1 MESVT
6 AQMAEACTYDW
17 NPLTT
22 APLNSQLAG
31 VLAGLVFAGM
41 IVLISVQPQPS
52 RLPSGVEPGRR
63 TEALVL
69 LVGSFLALLMASFLF
84 GVASGDTV
92 CMRGRTLLLSAG
104 GLLGLGVLSMFGG
117 LCWLIDQY
125 DHESRRATRATLFAT
140 YFVGFIVIFYLSTT
154 VGGYVDDVGS
164 ELSEQLP
171 GWLPTIINYYYLP
184 ILEGITVLLLLRSL
198 VHQYIRRPRT
208 ETSEITV
215 LATAYIYVLGV
226 MVAGVIAIQTTKF
239 DPDKPITLG
248 YFTFATLTSIG
259 APAVALMMQLF
270 ALPTGRSAPV
280 AQAQPDHD
288 ADRPPSPHR
297 E

>member
-1 MESVT
+1 
-6 AQMAEACTYDW
+6 MAEGCTYDW

-41 IVLISVQPQPS
+41 IVLISVQPEPS
-52 RLPSGVEPGRR
+52 HLPSGVEPGRR

-84 GVASGDTV
+84 GVAAGDTV
-92 CMRGRTLLLSAG
+92 CIRGRTMLLSAG

-125 DHESRRATRATLFAT
+125 DHESRRATRVTLFAT

-154 VGGYVDDVGS
+154 VGGYVDDVGG
-164 ELSEQLP
+164 ELSGQLP

-184 ILEGITVLLLLRSL
+184 ILEGITALLLLRSL
-198 VHQYIRRPRT
+198 MYQYVRRPRA

-215 LATAYIYVLGV
+215 LATAYVYVLGV

-239 DPDKPITLG
+239 GADKPITLG

-270 ALPTGRSAPV
+270 ALPTGRSAPI
-280 AQAQPDHD
+280 APARPHD
-288 ADRPPSPHR
+288 GAGGPPSPHS